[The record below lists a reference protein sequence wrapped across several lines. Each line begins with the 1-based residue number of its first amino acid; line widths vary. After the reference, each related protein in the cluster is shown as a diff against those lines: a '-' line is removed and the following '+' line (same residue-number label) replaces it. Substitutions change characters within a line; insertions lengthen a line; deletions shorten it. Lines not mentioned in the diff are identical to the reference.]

1 MTFLGLFGGSKELD
15 HEEFERQL
23 SALSRDIAKLRNQ
36 ITFLHRK
43 RASVRLLAI
52 MYLTAI
58 YLAIVAYRYRGATS
72 GLGMVANGKS
82 IWQKFMMLL
91 LSKDMAIVL
100 LAPLLIALLVYS
112 LDTLFKWWIHAKE
125 KSLKHLMK
133 RHREKLE
140 ELKLKTNFSKTN
152 QLLQRFDSSSP
163 LNTPGPT
170 PRSAQDKLQPRK
182 LQPLPNTIN
191 RPNDTT
197 NVSEKGAS
205 NGNGKPTFLTPVGP
219 GSPAKS
225 NFSEKVNKLQGM
237 PENGNSGV
245 TFGAPS
251 SGMSSTSPPAGSGW
265 TGQSKKGFHDRIL
278 DLIIGSEHNETVE
291 SRYALI
297 CARCYTHNGLAPPGC
312 TDPFSIVY
320 FCRNCSFMNGKVEDR
335 GHKVGESSSEV
346 SLASDDKSKHI
357 EQYAVINNGS
367 EMDASSEAKSEI
379 NVDSKKADDG
389 EER

>member
-43 RASVRLLAI
+43 RASVRLSAT
-52 MYLTAI
+52 MYLAAV
-58 YLAIVAYRYRGATS
+58 YLATVAYRYRAATS

-82 IWQKFMMLL
+82 VWQKFTMLL
-91 LSKDMAIVL
+91 LSKDLAIVF
-100 LAPLLIALLVYS
+100 LAPLLIALFVYF
-112 LDTLFKWWIHAKE
+112 LDTLFRWWIHAKE
-125 KSLKHLMK
+125 SSLKHLMK

-163 LNTPGPT
+163 AGAPATAA
-170 PRSAQDKLQPRK
+170 RSAQDKLEQRK
-182 LQPLPNTIN
+182 QHLLPKTIN
-191 RPNDTT
+191 RPTEAT
-197 NVSEKGAS
+197 SVSEKAAS
-205 NGNGKPTFLTPVGP
+205 GKPMGLSTSSNAARLEPLENSNKPQRKTEIGNSMGLHAAPSAMPSASLPVG
-219 GSPAKS
+219 
-225 NFSEKVNKLQGM
+225 
-237 PENGNSGV
+237 SGH
-245 TFGAPS
+245 
-251 SGMSSTSPPAGSGW
+251 
-265 TGQSKKGFHDRIL
+265 SKKGFHDRIL

-335 GHKVGESSSEV
+335 AHKVAVSSSEELLD
-346 SLASDDKSKHI
+346 SKLKELGGEQKSETK
-357 EQYAVINNGS
+357 
-367 EMDASSEAKSEI
+367 SEALGDAAGEGH
-379 NVDSKKADDG
+379 NVVNSDTKK
-389 EER
+389 EERSEES